1 MPNSSKVWIRFSL
14 IVFYEFAIAS
24 AIGLTLEKGIYKK
37 TLNIPDKFALFSA
50 KLGSIFVYLFL
61 TLILLA
67 IWIRTSRMK
76 RKINQIDTETEDKE
90 QEKVVEN
97 EEKVENAPQKD
108 DEMSFVRSQASNPPP
123 VREDSQMN

>member
-24 AIGLTLEKGIYKK
+24 AIGLTLEKGIYQK
-37 TLNIPDKFALFSA
+37 TLNMPDKFALFSA

-90 QEKVVEN
+90 QEKVVKN
-97 EEKVENAPQKD
+97 EEKVENALQKD
-108 DEMSFVRSQASNPPP
+108 DEMSFVRSQASNPTP